1 MLWESFSQTQIV
13 KPAANFCMTVKA
25 KRQLTK
31 IFKRTAII
39 YYKYIYIQSTS
50 QHFDQEQLVLEQ
62 RDNYVPA

>member
-1 MLWESFSQTQIV
+1 
-13 KPAANFCMTVKA
+13 MTVKA

-50 QHFDQEQLVLEQ
+50 QHFDQGQLVLEQ